1 MKKRLITLLLTMSV
15 AASMAVSASAADYTF
30 KTDPN
35 PEYYGSTNY
44 VDLYSADY
52 KYGGRNQID
61 YDIPEIRYGLSQQ
74 FLESSLNNPYL
85 GSGIQYGV
93 TASGGGNTSINYP
106 GSDFSSSSIISG
118 GGLIDVIYRPSVT
131 LKDLKQ
137 SDGSIGTVS
146 ISRVGLKAKVYEGA
160 TDASMAKGA
169 GHYTGSSLYEGNIG
183 LFGHNRGSNAY
194 FAKLKNVK
202 IGDTVTYKTSV
213 GTKTY
218 EVVFVGTIASTDFS
232 YLNEMGDNRI
242 TMITCIANQP
252 SLRLCVQAVEI
263 D

>member
-1 MKKRLITLLLTMSV
+1 MKKRITTLFLTLSL

-44 VDLYSADY
+44 EDLYDAQY
-52 KYGGRNQID
+52 NYGGNNQID
-61 YDIPEIRYGLSQQ
+61 HDIPAIKYGLSQQ
-74 FLESSLNNPYL
+74 FLETSLNNPYL
-85 GSGIQYGV
+85 GSGIQYGIYG
-93 TASGGGNTSINYP
+93 SGSNATIYP
-106 GSDFSSSSIISG
+106 ESDFSGNSIISG
-118 GGLIDVIYRPSVT
+118 GGLIDVIYRPSYT
-131 LKDLKQ
+131 LKDLTR

-169 GHYTGSSLYEGNIG
+169 GHYTGSGLVDGNIG
-183 LFGHNRGSNAY
+183 LVGHNRGSNAY

-218 EVVFVGTIASTDFS
+218 EVSFVGTIASTDFS

-252 SLRLCVQAVEI
+252 SLRLCVQATEI
-263 D
+263 R

>member
-1 MKKRLITLLLTMSV
+1 MKKRLFSMCMAATLMMGLATTS
-15 AASMAVSASAADYTF
+15 SAADYTF
-30 KTDPN
+30 STDPA
-35 PEYYGSTNY
+35 PKYYGSTFY
-44 VDLYSADY
+44 EDLYDAQY
-52 KYGGRNQID
+52 NYGGQNKID
-61 YDIPEIRYGLSQQ
+61 FDIPEIRYGLSQE

-85 GSGIQYGV
+85 GSGVQYGI
-93 TASGGGNTSINYP
+93 GGSGNTSVTYP
-106 GSDFSSSSIISG
+106 ESDFSNSSIISG
-118 GGLIDVIYRPSVT
+118 GNLIDVTYRPYYTVA
-131 LKDLKQ
+131 DLTQ

-146 ISRVGLKAKVYEGA
+146 ISRVGLSAKVYEGA

-169 GHYTGSSLYEGNIG
+169 GHYSSSGLFDGNIG

-202 IGDTVTYKTSV
+202 IGDTVTYKTNQ

-218 EVVFVGTIASTDFS
+218 EVNFVGTIASTDFS

>member
-1 MKKRLITLLLTMSV
+1 MKKRITTLFLTLSL
-15 AASMAVSASAADYTF
+15 AASMAVSSSAADYTF

-35 PEYYGSTNY
+35 PVYYGSTNY
-44 VDLYSADY
+44 VDLYDAQY
-52 KYGGRNQID
+52 NYGGNNQID
-61 YDIPEIRYGLSQQ
+61 YDIPAITYGLSQQ
-74 FLESSLNNPYL
+74 FLETSLNNPYL
-85 GSGIQYGV
+85 WSGIQYGIFGSGSVV
-93 TASGGGNTSINYP
+93 TYP
-106 GSDFSSSSIISG
+106 ESDFSGNSIISG
-118 GGLIDVIYRPSVT
+118 GGLIDVIYRPSYT
-131 LKDLKQ
+131 LADLQ
-137 SDGSIGTVS
+137 QQDGSIGTVS

-169 GHYTGSSLYEGNIG
+169 GHYTGSGLYDGNIG

-218 EVVFVGTIASTDFS
+218 EVNFVGTIASTDFS

-252 SLRLCVQAVEI
+252 SLRLCVQATEI

>member
-1 MKKRLITLLLTMSV
+1 MKKRITTLFLTLSL

-44 VDLYSADY
+44 VDLYDAQY
-52 KYGGRNQID
+52 NYGGSNQID
-61 YDIPEIRYGLSQQ
+61 YDIPAIKYGLSQQ

-85 GSGIQYGV
+85 GSGIQYGISGSGSGSSV
-93 TASGGGNTSINYP
+93 TYP
-106 GSDFSSSSIISG
+106 ESDFSSNSIISG
-118 GGLIDVIYRPSVT
+118 GGLIDVIYRPSYT
-131 LKDLKQ
+131 LADLQ
-137 SDGSIGTVS
+137 QQDGSIGTVS

-160 TDASMAKGA
+160 TDSSMAKGA
-169 GHYTGSSLYEGNIG
+169 GHYTGSGLYDGNIG
-183 LFGHNRGSNAY
+183 LFGHNRGSNAF

-218 EVVFVGTIASTDFS
+218 EVNFVGTIASTDFS

-252 SLRLCVQAVEI
+252 SLRLCVQAKEI
-263 D
+263 H

>member
-1 MKKRLITLLLTMSV
+1 
-15 AASMAVSASAADYTF
+15 
-30 KTDPN
+30 
-35 PEYYGSTNY
+35 
-44 VDLYSADY
+44 
-52 KYGGRNQID
+52 
-61 YDIPEIRYGLSQQ
+61 
-74 FLESSLNNPYL
+74 
-85 GSGIQYGV
+85 
-93 TASGGGNTSINYP
+93 
-106 GSDFSSSSIISG
+106 
-118 GGLIDVIYRPSVT
+118 
-131 LKDLKQ
+131 
-137 SDGSIGTVS
+137 
-146 ISRVGLKAKVYEGA
+146 
-160 TDASMAKGA
+160 MAKGA

-252 SLRLCVQAVEI
+252 SLRLCVQAKEI
-263 D
+263 H

>member
-1 MKKRLITLLLTMSV
+1 MKKRITTLFLTLSL

-44 VDLYSADY
+44 VDLYDAQY
-52 KYGGRNQID
+52 NYGGINQID
-61 YDIPEIRYGLSQQ
+61 YDIPAIQYGLSQQ
-74 FLESSLNNPYL
+74 FLETSLDNPYL
-85 GSGIQYGV
+85 GSGIQYGISGSGSSV
-93 TASGGGNTSINYP
+93 TYP
-106 GSDFSSSSIISG
+106 ESDFSSNSIISS
-118 GGLIDVIYRPSVT
+118 GGLIDVIYRPSYSVS
-131 LKDLKQ
+131 DLKQ

-160 TDASMAKGA
+160 TDSSMAKGA
-169 GHYTGSSLYEGNIG
+169 GHYTGSGLVDGNIG

-218 EVVFVGTIASTDFS
+218 EVNFVGTIASTDFS

-242 TMITCIANQP
+242 TLITCIANQP
-252 SLRLCVQAVEI
+252 SLRLCVQAKEI
-263 D
+263 H

>member
-1 MKKRLITLLLTMSV
+1 MKKRLLCLCMTAVLTLGL
-15 AASMAVSASAADYTF
+15 AANASAADYTF
-30 KTDPN
+30 STDPE
-35 PEYYGSTNY
+35 PEYYGSTFY
-44 VDLYSADY
+44 EDLYEAQY
-52 KYGGRNQID
+52 NYGGRNQID
-61 YDIPEIRYGLSQQ
+61 YDIPEIRYGLSQE
-74 FLESSLNNPYL
+74 FLETSLNNPYL
-85 GSGIQYGV
+85 GSGIQYGI
-93 TASGGGNTSINYP
+93 TSSGNISVNYP
-106 GSDFSSSSIISG
+106 QSDFSDSSIISG
-118 GGLIDVIYRPSVT
+118 GGLIDVIYRPSYTVA
-131 LKDLKQ
+131 DLTQ

-169 GHYTGSSLYEGNIG
+169 GHYSGSGLYDGNIG

-202 IGDTVTYKTSV
+202 IGDTVTYKTNQ

-218 EVVFVGTIASTDFS
+218 EVNFVGTIASTDFS

-242 TMITCIANQP
+242 TMITCIADQP